1 MSENS
6 AANPAT
12 DRITSSQGRAAHSDN
27 SPSPRSMSGA
37 DRANKNQHF
46 FRGAARSGV
55 TRRLVG
61 GLAATGLLLGLAA
74 CGGDSGGSDD
84 GLVIGFVQVGAESAW
99 RTANSESVRSSA
111 GEDDR
116 IAELK
121 FIDGQQ
127 DQAKQLE
134 GMRNLITQRVDA
146 IVLAPVVE
154 TGWTEVLEE
163 ARDADIPVL
172 LADRSVEQSDEDLYA
187 TRLGSD
193 FVEEGRKAG
202 AWVTEEFADADGT
215 AVLELEGTVGS
226 APANDRKAGFYE
238 VLDGEG
244 FDYDLL
250 DSQSGDFTAEGGKE
264 VMEVFLQS
272 HDPEDVDV
280 LYAHNDEMG
289 LGAIQAMEE
298 AGVEPGE
305 DVRVIIVDGSAA
317 GFQAG
322 ADGKV
327 DYIVECNPVFGDQL
341 MDLAVDVVGGEDVD
355 KYVPVEE
362 SAYGPDEF
370 ADELPNRQ
378 Y

>member
-1 MSENS
+1 
-6 AANPAT
+6 
-12 DRITSSQGRAAHSDN
+12 
-27 SPSPRSMSGA
+27 MSGA